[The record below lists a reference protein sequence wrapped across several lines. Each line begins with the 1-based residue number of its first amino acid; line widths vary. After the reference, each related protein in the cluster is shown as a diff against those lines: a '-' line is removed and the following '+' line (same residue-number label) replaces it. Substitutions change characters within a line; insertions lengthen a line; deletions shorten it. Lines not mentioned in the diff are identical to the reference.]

1 MREKPKVLIVDDRV
15 ENIVALE
22 TLLGS
27 LDVEFVRALSGNDAL
42 EKTLEHDFA
51 IALIDVQMP
60 DLDGFETVRYM
71 RDVKKTRNLPVIFIS
86 SIYSEDYYK
95 IKGVESGAV
104 DFITK
109 PIIKEI
115 LLGKVKIFLDLYDQK
130 IKLIETNKKLKQS
143 IAQAN
148 ESVIISEIANKAKSQ
163 FLSNMSHEIRTPM
176 NGIIAAAGLM
186 VDTKMNE
193 EQAEYVDLI
202 KTSADS
208 LLSIINDI
216 LDFSKIEAGKMELE
230 ELDFNLHSTL
240 EDMNDNLAVR
250 AHQKS
255 LELNCV
261 IESNVPQLLNG
272 DPGRLRQILINL
284 IGNAIKFTKKGEIA
298 INVGLVEES
307 ENDATLKFS
316 VRDTG
321 MGIPQDKIHTLFD
334 SFSQVD
340 ASTTR
345 KFGGTGLGLAIAQ
358 QLTEKMGGKISV
370 QSEEGK
376 GATFQFT
383 IKFKLQPGIDNKYML
398 IDDTLLRAIKHAR
411 ILGVDDNAT
420 NRRVLKM
427 MFSAWDCSY
436 DIVADGETAL
446 NKLQKAVADSD
457 PYHIVIT
464 DMQMPEINGEEL
476 GKMIKKEKSF
486 EDTSL
491 VMMTS
496 LGSRGD
502 VKRLEK
508 IGFSAYLTKPL
519 KHSQLF
525 DCLMTIL
532 GYQQRN
538 DLGSTKMITR
548 HTIAENRKTGS
559 RILLAEDNVV
569 NQKVAMRLL
578 NKMGYRADSVVDGKE
593 ALKSLAEIPYDLV
606 LMDIQM
612 PEMDGYEATSL
623 IRSENS
629 NVKNHDI
636 PIIAMTANAMKGDR
650 EKCLAAGMDDYI
662 SKPINPE
669 ELAATLGKWLSGNG
683 LPLKDFKKIKGG
695 NYYNYIFNR
704 ATLLDRVGG
713 DEEFLIELVK
723 LFLQEA
729 PKLLVSIKSAI
740 ENDDRILLH
749 RSAHTLKGSSANI
762 SAKELQKISMELEKL
777 SKEGDM
783 ASIKKLFT
791 ETKKVFNRFKQ
802 YMESK
807 ETESV
812 SFDTTKVQ
820 GLA

>member
-1 MREKPKVLIVDDRV
+1 MYLTGVKMSEKPKVLIVDDRM
-15 ENIVALE
+15 ENLVALE

-27 LDVEFVRALSGNDAL
+27 LDVEFIRAHSGNDAL
-42 EKTLEHDFA
+42 EKTLDHDFA
-51 IALIDVQMP
+51 IALVDVQMP
-60 DLDGFETVRYM
+60 GLDGFETVRLM
-71 RDVKKTRNLPVIFIS
+71 RDVKRTQNLPVIFVS
-86 SIYSEDYYK
+86 AIYSEDYYK
-95 IKGVESGAV
+95 IKGVESGAI

-109 PIIKEI
+109 PIVKEI

-130 IKLIETNKKLKQS
+130 IKLVESNQKLEQS
-143 IAQAN
+143 VSQAN
-148 ESVIISEIANKAKSQ
+148 ELVINSDIANRAKSQ

-176 NGIIAAAGLM
+176 NGIIAAAGLL
-186 VDTKMNE
+186 VDTKMNA
-193 EQAEYVDLI
+193 EQIEYVDLI
-202 KTSADS
+202 KTSADA

-250 AHQKS
+250 AHQKG

-261 IESNVPQLLNG
+261 IDSDVPQLLNG

-298 INVGLVEES
+298 INVNLINES
-307 ENDATLKFS
+307 ENDATLQFS

-321 MGIPQDKIHTLFD
+321 IGIPPDKIHTLFD

-370 QSEEGK
+370 QSDNGN
-376 GATFQFT
+376 GATFQFI
-383 IKFKLQPGIDNKYML
+383 IKFKLQPGVDNKYLL

-420 NRRVLKM
+420 NRRVLEM
-427 MFSAWDCSY
+427 MFSSWECNY
-436 DIVADGETAL
+436 DIVADGKSAL
-446 NKLQKAVADSD
+446 KKLKKAVADKN
-457 PYHIVIT
+457 PFHIVIT
-464 DMQMPEINGEEL
+464 DMQMPELNGEEL

-496 LGSRGD
+496 LGARGD

-519 KHSQLF
+519 KQSQLF

-538 DLGSTKMITR
+538 DFGSAKMITR

-559 RILLAEDNVV
+559 RLLLAEDNVV
-569 NQKVAMRLL
+569 NQKVALRLL
-578 NKMGYRADSVVDGKE
+578 HKMGYRADAVADGKE

-612 PEMDGYEATSL
+612 PEMDGFEATSV

-629 NVKNHDI
+629 IVINHNI
-636 PIIAMTANAMKGDR
+636 PIVAMTANAMKGDR

-662 SKPINPE
+662 SKPIYPE

-683 LPLKDFKKIKGG
+683 SSIKDFKKTKGG
-695 NYYNYIFNR
+695 NYYNSIFNR

-729 PKLLVSIKSAI
+729 PKLLESMLSAI
-740 ENDDRILLH
+740 EKDDRILLH
-749 RSAHTLKGSSANI
+749 RSAHTLKGSAANI
-762 SAKELQKISMELEKL
+762 SAKELQQVALKLEEL
-777 SKEGDM
+777 SKEGDV
-783 ASIKKLFT
+783 AAIHELFA

-807 ETESV
+807 ETEMV
-812 SFDTTKVQ
+812 
-820 GLA
+820 

>member
-1 MREKPKVLIVDDRV
+1 MYLTGVKMSEKPKVLIVDDRM
-15 ENIVALE
+15 ENLVALE

-27 LDVEFVRALSGNDAL
+27 LDVEFIRAHSGNDAL
-42 EKTLEHDFA
+42 EKTLDHDFA
-51 IALIDVQMP
+51 IALVDVQMP
-60 DLDGFETVRYM
+60 GLDGFETVRLM
-71 RDVKKTRNLPVIFIS
+71 RDVKRTQNLPVIFVS
-86 SIYSEDYYK
+86 AIYSEDYYK
-95 IKGVESGAV
+95 IKGVESGAI

-109 PIIKEI
+109 PIVKEI

-130 IKLIETNKKLKQS
+130 IKLVESNQKLEQS
-143 IAQAN
+143 VSQAN
-148 ESVIISEIANKAKSQ
+148 ELVINSDIANRAKSQ

-176 NGIIAAAGLM
+176 NGIIAAAGLL
-186 VDTKMNE
+186 VDTKMNA
-193 EQAEYVDLI
+193 EQIEYVDLI
-202 KTSADS
+202 KTSADA

-250 AHQKS
+250 AHQKG

-261 IESNVPQLLNG
+261 IDSDVPQLLNG

-298 INVGLVEES
+298 INVNLINES
-307 ENDATLKFS
+307 ENDATLQFS

-321 MGIPQDKIHTLFD
+321 IGIPPDKIHTLFD

-370 QSEEGK
+370 QSDNGN
-376 GATFQFT
+376 GATFQFI
-383 IKFKLQPGIDNKYML
+383 IKFKLQPGVDNKYLL

-420 NRRVLKM
+420 NRRVLEM
-427 MFSAWDCSY
+427 MFSSWECNY
-436 DIVADGETAL
+436 DIVADGKSAL
-446 NKLQKAVADSD
+446 KKLKKAVADKN
-457 PYHIVIT
+457 PFHIVIT
-464 DMQMPEINGEEL
+464 DMQMPELNGEEL

-496 LGSRGD
+496 LGARGD

-519 KHSQLF
+519 KQSQLF

-538 DLGSTKMITR
+538 DFGSAKMITR

-559 RILLAEDNVV
+559 RLLLAEDNVV
-569 NQKVAMRLL
+569 NQKVALRLL
-578 NKMGYRADSVVDGKE
+578 HKMGYRADAVADGKE

-612 PEMDGYEATSL
+612 PEMDGFEATSV

-629 NVKNHDI
+629 MVINHNI
-636 PIIAMTANAMKGDR
+636 PIVAMTANAMKGDR

-662 SKPINPE
+662 SKPIYPE

-683 LPLKDFKKIKGG
+683 SSIKDFKKTKGG
-695 NYYNYIFNR
+695 NYYNSIFNR

-729 PKLLVSIKSAI
+729 PKLLESMLSAI
-740 ENDDRILLH
+740 EKDDRILLH
-749 RSAHTLKGSSANI
+749 RSAHTLKGSAANI
-762 SAKELQKISMELEKL
+762 SAKELQQVALKLEEL
-777 SKEGDM
+777 SKEGDV
-783 ASIKKLFT
+783 AAIHELFA

-807 ETESV
+807 ETEMV
-812 SFDTTKVQ
+812 
-820 GLA
+820 

>member
-1 MREKPKVLIVDDRV
+1 MSEKPKVLIVDDRM
-15 ENIVALE
+15 ENLVALE

-27 LDVEFVRALSGNDAL
+27 LDVEFIRAHSGNDAL
-42 EKTLEHDFA
+42 EKTLDHDFA
-51 IALIDVQMP
+51 IALVDVQMP
-60 DLDGFETVRYM
+60 GLDGFETVRLM
-71 RDVKKTRNLPVIFIS
+71 RDVKRTQNLPVIFVS
-86 SIYSEDYYK
+86 AIYSEDYYK
-95 IKGVESGAV
+95 IKGVESGAI

-109 PIIKEI
+109 PIVKEI

-130 IKLIETNKKLKQS
+130 IKLVESNQKLEQS
-143 IAQAN
+143 VSQAN
-148 ESVIISEIANKAKSQ
+148 ELVINSDIANRAKSQ

-176 NGIIAAAGLM
+176 NGIIAAAGLL
-186 VDTKMNE
+186 VDTKMNA
-193 EQAEYVDLI
+193 EQIEYVDLI
-202 KTSADS
+202 KTSADA

-250 AHQKS
+250 AHQKG

-261 IESNVPQLLNG
+261 IDSDVPQLLNG

-298 INVGLVEES
+298 INVNLINES
-307 ENDATLKFS
+307 ENDATLQFS

-321 MGIPQDKIHTLFD
+321 IGIPPDKIHTLFD

-370 QSEEGK
+370 QSDNGN
-376 GATFQFT
+376 GATFQFI
-383 IKFKLQPGIDNKYML
+383 IKFKLQPGVDNKYLL

-420 NRRVLKM
+420 NRRVLEM
-427 MFSAWDCSY
+427 MFSSWECNY
-436 DIVADGETAL
+436 DIVADGKTAL
-446 NKLQKAVADSD
+446 KKLKKAVADKN
-457 PYHIVIT
+457 PFHIVIT
-464 DMQMPEINGEEL
+464 DMQMPELNGEEL

-496 LGSRGD
+496 LGARGD

-519 KHSQLF
+519 KQSQLF

-538 DLGSTKMITR
+538 DFGSAKMITR

-559 RILLAEDNVV
+559 RLLLAEDNVV
-569 NQKVAMRLL
+569 NQKVALRLL
-578 NKMGYRADSVVDGKE
+578 HKMGYRADAVADGKE

-612 PEMDGYEATSL
+612 PEMDGFEATSV

-629 NVKNHDI
+629 IVINHNI
-636 PIIAMTANAMKGDR
+636 PIVAMTANAMKGDR

-662 SKPINPE
+662 SKPIYPE

-683 LPLKDFKKIKGG
+683 SSIKDFKKTKGG
-695 NYYNYIFNR
+695 NYYNSIFNR

-729 PKLLVSIKSAI
+729 PKLLESMLSAI
-740 ENDDRILLH
+740 EKDDRILLH
-749 RSAHTLKGSSANI
+749 RSAHTLKGSAANI
-762 SAKELQKISMELEKL
+762 SAKELQQVALKLEEL
-777 SKEGDM
+777 SKEGDV
-783 ASIKKLFT
+783 AAIHELFA

-807 ETESV
+807 ETEMV
-812 SFDTTKVQ
+812 
-820 GLA
+820 

>member
-1 MREKPKVLIVDDRV
+1 M
-15 ENIVALE
+15 ENLVALE

-27 LDVEFVRALSGNDAL
+27 LDVEFIRAHSGNDAL
-42 EKTLEHDFA
+42 EKTLDHDFA
-51 IALIDVQMP
+51 IALVDVQMP
-60 DLDGFETVRYM
+60 GLDGFETVRLM
-71 RDVKKTRNLPVIFIS
+71 RDVKRTQNLPVIFVS
-86 SIYSEDYYK
+86 AIYSEDYYK
-95 IKGVESGAV
+95 IKGVESGAI

-109 PIIKEI
+109 PIVKEI

-130 IKLIETNKKLKQS
+130 IKLVESNQKLEQS
-143 IAQAN
+143 VSQAN
-148 ESVIISEIANKAKSQ
+148 ELVINSDIANRAKSQ

-176 NGIIAAAGLM
+176 NGIIAAAGLL
-186 VDTKMNE
+186 VDTKMNA
-193 EQAEYVDLI
+193 EQIEYVDLI
-202 KTSADS
+202 KTSADA

-250 AHQKS
+250 AHQKG

-261 IESNVPQLLNG
+261 IDSDVPQLLNG

-298 INVGLVEES
+298 INVNLINES
-307 ENDATLKFS
+307 ENDATLQFS

-321 MGIPQDKIHTLFD
+321 IGIPPDKIHTLFD

-370 QSEEGK
+370 QSDNGN
-376 GATFQFT
+376 GATFQFI
-383 IKFKLQPGIDNKYML
+383 IKFKLQPGVDNKYLL

-420 NRRVLKM
+420 NRRVLEM
-427 MFSAWDCSY
+427 MFSSWECNY
-436 DIVADGETAL
+436 DIVADGKSAL
-446 NKLQKAVADSD
+446 KKLKKAVADKN
-457 PYHIVIT
+457 PFHIVIT
-464 DMQMPEINGEEL
+464 DMQMPELNGEEL

-496 LGSRGD
+496 LGARGD

-519 KHSQLF
+519 KQSQLF

-538 DLGSTKMITR
+538 DFGSAKMITR

-559 RILLAEDNVV
+559 RLLLAEDNVV
-569 NQKVAMRLL
+569 NQKVALRLL
-578 NKMGYRADSVVDGKE
+578 HKMGYRADAVADGKE

-612 PEMDGYEATSL
+612 PEMDGFEATSV

-629 NVKNHDI
+629 MVINHNI
-636 PIIAMTANAMKGDR
+636 PIVAMTANAMKGDR

-662 SKPINPE
+662 SKPIYPE

-683 LPLKDFKKIKGG
+683 SSIKDFKKTKGG
-695 NYYNYIFNR
+695 NYYNSIFNR

-729 PKLLVSIKSAI
+729 PKLLESMLSAI
-740 ENDDRILLH
+740 EKDDRILLH
-749 RSAHTLKGSSANI
+749 RSAHTLKGSAANI
-762 SAKELQKISMELEKL
+762 SAKELQQVALKLEEL
-777 SKEGDM
+777 SKEGDV
-783 ASIKKLFT
+783 AAIHELFA

-807 ETESV
+807 ETEMV
-812 SFDTTKVQ
+812 
-820 GLA
+820 

>member
-1 MREKPKVLIVDDRV
+1 MYLTGVKMSEKPKVLIVDDRM
-15 ENIVALE
+15 ENLVALE

-27 LDVEFVRALSGNDAL
+27 LDVEFIRAHSGNDAL
-42 EKTLEHDFA
+42 EKTLDHDFA
-51 IALIDVQMP
+51 IALVDVQMP
-60 DLDGFETVRYM
+60 GLDGFETVRLM
-71 RDVKKTRNLPVIFIS
+71 RDVKRTQNLPVIFVS
-86 SIYSEDYYK
+86 AIYSEDYYK
-95 IKGVESGAV
+95 IKGVESGAI

-109 PIIKEI
+109 PIVKEI

-130 IKLIETNKKLKQS
+130 IKLVESNQKLEQS
-143 IAQAN
+143 VSQAN
-148 ESVIISEIANKAKSQ
+148 ELVINSDIANRAKSQ

-176 NGIIAAAGLM
+176 NGIIAAAGLL
-186 VDTKMNE
+186 VDTKMNA
-193 EQAEYVDLI
+193 EQIEYVDLI
-202 KTSADS
+202 KTSADA

-250 AHQKS
+250 AHQKG

-261 IESNVPQLLNG
+261 IDSDVPQLLNG

-298 INVGLVEES
+298 INVNLINES
-307 ENDATLKFS
+307 ENDATLQFS

-321 MGIPQDKIHTLFD
+321 IGIPPDKIHTLFD

-370 QSEEGK
+370 QSDNGN
-376 GATFQFT
+376 GATFQFI
-383 IKFKLQPGIDNKYML
+383 IKFKLQPGVDNKYLL

-420 NRRVLKM
+420 NRRVLEM
-427 MFSAWDCSY
+427 MFSSWECNY
-436 DIVADGETAL
+436 DIVADGKSAL
-446 NKLQKAVADSD
+446 KKLKKAVADKN
-457 PYHIVIT
+457 PFHIVIT
-464 DMQMPEINGEEL
+464 DMQMPELNGEEL

-496 LGSRGD
+496 LGARGD

-519 KHSQLF
+519 KQSQLF

-538 DLGSTKMITR
+538 DFGSAKMITR

-559 RILLAEDNVV
+559 RLLLAEDNVV
-569 NQKVAMRLL
+569 NQKVALRLL
-578 NKMGYRADSVVDGKE
+578 HKMGYRADAVADGKE

-612 PEMDGYEATSL
+612 PEMDGFEATSV

-629 NVKNHDI
+629 MVINHNI
-636 PIIAMTANAMKGDR
+636 PIVAMTANAMKGDR

-662 SKPINPE
+662 SKPIYPE

-683 LPLKDFKKIKGG
+683 SSIKDFKKTKGG
-695 NYYNYIFNR
+695 NYYNSIFNR

-713 DEEFLIELVK
+713 DEEFLIELVN

-729 PKLLVSIKSAI
+729 PKLLESMLSAI
-740 ENDDRILLH
+740 EKDDRILLH
-749 RSAHTLKGSSANI
+749 RSAHTLKGSAANI
-762 SAKELQKISMELEKL
+762 SAKELQQVALKLEEL
-777 SKEGDM
+777 SKEGDV
-783 ASIKKLFT
+783 AAIHELFA

-807 ETESV
+807 ETEMV
-812 SFDTTKVQ
+812 
-820 GLA
+820 

>member
-1 MREKPKVLIVDDRV
+1 M
-15 ENIVALE
+15 ENLVALE

-27 LDVEFVRALSGNDAL
+27 LDVEFIRAHSGNDAL
-42 EKTLEHDFA
+42 EKTLDHDFA
-51 IALIDVQMP
+51 IALVDVQMP
-60 DLDGFETVRYM
+60 GLDGFETVRLM
-71 RDVKKTRNLPVIFIS
+71 RDVKRTQNLPVIFVS
-86 SIYSEDYYK
+86 AIYSEDYYK
-95 IKGVESGAV
+95 IKGVESGAI

-109 PIIKEI
+109 PIVKEI

-130 IKLIETNKKLKQS
+130 IKLVESNQKLEQS
-143 IAQAN
+143 VSQAN
-148 ESVIISEIANKAKSQ
+148 ELVINSDIANRAKSQ

-176 NGIIAAAGLM
+176 NGIIAAAGLL
-186 VDTKMNE
+186 VDTKMNA
-193 EQAEYVDLI
+193 EQIEYVDLI
-202 KTSADS
+202 KTSADA

-250 AHQKS
+250 AHQKG

-261 IESNVPQLLNG
+261 IDSDVPQLLNG

-298 INVGLVEES
+298 INVNLINES
-307 ENDATLKFS
+307 ENDATLQFS

-321 MGIPQDKIHTLFD
+321 IGIPPDKIHTLFD

-370 QSEEGK
+370 QSDNGN
-376 GATFQFT
+376 GATFQFI
-383 IKFKLQPGIDNKYML
+383 IKFKLQPGVDNKYLL

-420 NRRVLKM
+420 NRRVLEM
-427 MFSAWDCSY
+427 MFSSWECNY
-436 DIVADGETAL
+436 DIVADGKSAL
-446 NKLQKAVADSD
+446 KKLKKAVADKN
-457 PYHIVIT
+457 PFHIVIT
-464 DMQMPEINGEEL
+464 DMQMPELNGEEL

-496 LGSRGD
+496 LGARGD

-519 KHSQLF
+519 KQSQLF

-538 DLGSTKMITR
+538 DFGSAKMITR

-559 RILLAEDNVV
+559 RLLLAEDNVV
-569 NQKVAMRLL
+569 NQKVALRLL
-578 NKMGYRADSVVDGKE
+578 HKMGYRADAVADGKE

-612 PEMDGYEATSL
+612 PEMDGFEATSV

-629 NVKNHDI
+629 MVINHNI
-636 PIIAMTANAMKGDR
+636 PIVAMTANAMKGDR

-662 SKPINPE
+662 SKPIYPE

-683 LPLKDFKKIKGG
+683 SSIKDFKKTKGG
-695 NYYNYIFNR
+695 NYYNSIFNR

-713 DEEFLIELVK
+713 DEEFLIELVN

-729 PKLLVSIKSAI
+729 PKLLESMLSAI
-740 ENDDRILLH
+740 EKDDRILLH
-749 RSAHTLKGSSANI
+749 RSAHTLKGSAANI
-762 SAKELQKISMELEKL
+762 SAKELQQVALKLEEL
-777 SKEGDM
+777 SKEGDV
-783 ASIKKLFT
+783 AAIHELFA

-807 ETESV
+807 ETEMV
-812 SFDTTKVQ
+812 
-820 GLA
+820 